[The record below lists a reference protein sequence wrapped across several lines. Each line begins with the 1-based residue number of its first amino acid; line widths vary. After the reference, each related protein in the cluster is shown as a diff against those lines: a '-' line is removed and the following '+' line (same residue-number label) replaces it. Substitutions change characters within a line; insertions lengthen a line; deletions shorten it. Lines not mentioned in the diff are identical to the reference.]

1 MILPILWDLKYHFL
15 SVLVTVS
22 HLLVVDVAV
31 LTLAAA
37 AVADSARGA
46 GRGGRR
52 RGSVG
57 SGARRD
63 DDAAGRGADGVGKV
77 LKFEAEIGLELR
89 FVILQ

>member
-1 MILPILWDLKYHFL
+1 MSD
-15 SVLVTVS
+15 
-22 HLLVVDVAV
+22 LLVVDVAV

-37 AVADSARGA
+37 AVADSARGAA